1 MRALLSVSDKKDIV
15 EFARGLE
22 KLGWDIIST
31 GGTYKALSAAGITV
45 IEIDEVT
52 KFPECFEG
60 RVKTLNPYVHGGI
73 LHKRGDDAHVAQ
85 AKELGVEGIDLVCV
99 NLYPFKETIERTE
112 DFDEIIENIDI
123 GGPTMVRSAAKN
135 FNDVL
140 IVTNVDDYENVLGAL
155 ENGTNTV
162 DFRRDLMIKAFEHTA
177 AYDSMIANYMN
188 GRFNDGFGEYQF
200 ITGKKSF
207 QTRYGENP
215 HQKGALYEFD
225 NHFTENFQQVKG
237 EASFNNINDVNGA
250 LKIASSF
257 GDENA
262 VCIVKHGNPCGFAIK
277 DTLFESYTEALR
289 CDPVSAFG
297 GVVAVNGIVT
307 KELAEK
313 MNEIFLEVVMAADFE
328 PEALKVFEKKKRLKL
343 FSQGGKESGNEK
355 LVMSNDTHDFK
366 HVDGGFV
373 YQNSDC
379 ICDNEVHNA
388 QKKSELTA
396 TEQEMKDLEIAWKV
410 AGLTKSNC
418 VVYVKDSAMVAVG
431 MGMTSRV
438 DAAQCALK
446 KAKEMDLDVSGAAM
460 ASEAFFP
467 FRDSIDAAAAAGI
480 KAIIEPGG
488 SIRDDEVIEAAN
500 EHGISLYFT
509 TVRHFLH

>member
-1 MRALLSVSDKKDIV
+1 MRALLSVSDKDGIV
-15 EFARGLE
+15 AFAQGLQ
-22 KLGWDIIST
+22 KQGWEIIST
-31 GGTYKALSAAGITV
+31 GGTFKKLNEAGVKV

-73 LHKRGDDAHVAQ
+73 LHKRGDEAHVAQ

-140 IVTNVDDYENVLGAL
+140 IVTDVNDYDAVLIAL
-155 ENGTNTV
+155 EKGEDDLT
-162 DFRRDLMIKAFEHTA
+162 FRRNLMIKAFEHTA
-177 AYDSMIANYMN
+177 GYDAMIANYMN
-188 GRFNDGFGEYQF
+188 GRFNNGFGEYQF

-215 HQKGALYEFD
+215 HQDGALYEFD
-225 NHFTENFQQVKG
+225 NHFTENFKQLKG

-262 VCIVKHGNPCGFAIK
+262 VCIVKHGNPCGFALK
-277 DTLFESYTEALR
+277 ETLLESYVEALK

-297 GVVAVNGIVT
+297 GVVAVNGVVDAP
-307 KELAEK
+307 LAEK
-313 MNEIFLEVVMAADFE
+313 MNEIFLEVVMAADFT
-328 PEALKVFEKKKRLKL
+328 PEALEVFEKKKRLKL
-343 FSQGGKESGNEK
+343 FSQGGKK
-355 LVMSNDTHDFK
+355 LVMAKDSHDFK

-373 YQNSDC
+373 YQNADC

-388 QKKSELTA
+388 HKKSELTA

-446 KAKEMDLDVSGAAM
+446 KAKEMGLDVSGAAM

-467 FRDSIDAAAAAGI
+467 FRDSIDAAAEAGV

-500 EHGISLYFT
+500 EHGIALYFT

>member
-1 MRALLSVSDKKDIV
+1 MRALLSVSDKNGIV
-15 EFARGLE
+15 EFASSLE
-22 KLGWDIIST
+22 KLGYEIIST
-31 GGTYKALSAAGITV
+31 GGTYKKLSENGIKV

-60 RVKTLNPYVHGGI
+60 RVKTLNPFVHGGI
-73 LHKRGDDAHVAQ
+73 LYKRDNEAHIAQ

-99 NLYPFKETIERTE
+99 NLYPFKETIEKTE

-123 GGPTMVRSAAKN
+123 GGPTMVRSSAKN
-135 FNDVL
+135 FRDVI
-140 IVTNVDDYENVLGAL
+140 IVTSSGDYSTVIDAL
-155 ENGTNTV
+155 ENDNNTLE
-162 DFRRDLMIKAFEHTA
+162 FRRGLMIKAFEHTA
-177 AYDSMIANYMN
+177 SYDAMIANYMN

-215 HQKGALYEFD
+215 HQQGALYEFD
-225 NHFTENFQQVKG
+225 NHFTNNFKQIKG

-277 DTLFESYTEALR
+277 DTLMESYTEALK
-289 CDPVSAFG
+289 CDPISAFG
-297 GVVAVNGIVT
+297 GVVAVNGVVT

-313 MNEIFLEVVMAADFE
+313 MNEIFLEVVMAGDFE
-328 PEALKVFEKKKRLKL
+328 PEALEVFAKKKRLKL
-343 FSQGGKESGNEK
+343 FSQGSEK
-355 LVMSNDTHDFK
+355 IVMSKDSHDFK
-366 HVDGGFV
+366 HIDGGFV

-379 ICDNEVHNA
+379 ICDNEVKNA
-388 QKKSELTA
+388 HKKSELSA
-396 TEQEMKDLEIAWKV
+396 SNQEMKDLEIAWKV

-431 MGMTSRV
+431 MGMTSRI
-438 DAAQCALK
+438 DASQCALK
-446 KAKEMDLDVSGAAM
+446 KAKDMGLDVSGCAM

-467 FRDSIDAAAAAGI
+467 FRDSIDAAAKAGV

-488 SIRDDEVIEAAN
+488 SIRDDEVIEASN
-500 EHGISLYFT
+500 EHKMALYFT

>member
-1 MRALLSVSDKKDIV
+1 VRALLSVSDKRGIV
-15 EFARGLE
+15 EFAQGLE
-22 KLGWDIIST
+22 RLGWEIVST
-31 GGTYKALSAAGITV
+31 GGTYKKLSEAGIRV

-73 LHKRGDDAHVAQ
+73 LYKRGDAAHAAQ
-85 AKELGVEGIDLVCV
+85 AKELAITGIDLVCV
-99 NLYPFKETIERTE
+99 NLYPFKETIERTD

-140 IVTNVDDYENVLGAL
+140 IVTDANDYDAILHAIEHQEDTWA
-155 ENGTNTV
+155 
-162 DFRRDLMIKAFEHTA
+162 FRRDLMIKAYEHTA

-188 GRFNDGFGEYQF
+188 GRFNNGFGAYQF
-200 ITGKKSF
+200 ITGRKVF

-215 HQKGALYEFD
+215 HQEGALYEFD
-225 NHFTENFQQVKG
+225 DHFSRHFKQVKG

-257 GDENA
+257 GDANA
-262 VCIVKHGNPCGFAIK
+262 VCIVKHGNPCGFAVK
-277 DTLFESYTEALR
+277 ETLLESYTEALKS
-289 CDPVSAFG
+289 DPVSAFG
-297 GVVAVNGIVT
+297 GVVAVNGIVDAS
-307 KELAEK
+307 LAEK
-313 MNEIFLEVVMAADFE
+313 MNEIFLEVIMAADFT
-328 PEALKVFEKKKRLKL
+328 PEALEIFARKKRLKL
-343 FSQGGKESGNEK
+343 FAQGGEK
-355 LVMSNDTHDFK
+355 LVMSNDAYDFK

-373 YQNSDC
+373 FQNADQVK
-379 ICDNEVHNA
+379 DEEVQDA
-388 QKKSELTA
+388 ECKSSKEA
-396 TEQEMKDLEIAWKV
+396 TPQEMKDLEIAWKV
-410 AGLTKSNC
+410 AALTKSNC

-446 KAKEMDLDVSGAAM
+446 KAREMGRDVTGAAM

-467 FRDSIDAAAAAGI
+467 FRDSVDAAAEAGVR
-480 KAIIEPGG
+480 AIIEPGG
-488 SIRDDEVIEAAN
+488 SIRDDEVIAAAN
-500 EHGISLYFT
+500 EHGIALYFT
-509 TVRHFLH
+509 GKRHFLH

>member
-22 KLGWDIIST
+22 KLGWEIIST
-31 GGTYKALSAAGITV
+31 GGTYKTLSAAGITV
-45 IEIDEVT
+45 TEIDEVT

-73 LHKRGDDAHVAQ
+73 LHKRGDEAHVVQ

-140 IVTNVDDYENVLGAL
+140 IVTDVKDYENVLGAL
-155 ENGTNTV
+155 ENDTNTLE
-162 DFRRDLMIKAFEHTA
+162 FRRGLMIKAFEHTA

-200 ITGKKSF
+200 ITGKKLF

-225 NHFTENFQQVKG
+225 DHFSKHFKQVKG

-277 DTLFESYTEALR
+277 DTLLESYTEALK

-328 PEALKVFEKKKRLKL
+328 HEALEVFEKKNRLKL
-343 FSQGGKESGNEK
+343 FSQGGKK
-355 LVMSNDTHDFK
+355 LVMAKDSHDFK

-388 QKKSELTA
+388 KKQSELTA

-446 KAKEMDLDVSGAAM
+446 KAKEMGIDVSGAAM

-467 FRDSIDAAAAAGI
+467 FRDSIDAAAAAGV